1 MRVVINGVEETGDF
15 GSLEDLLQSRDM
27 DPLTV
32 VVEYNGQILRHE
44 DLDRP
49 LLDGDRIEI
58 VQFVGGG

>member
-1 MRVVINGVEETGDF
+1 MRVVINGVEETDDF